1 MIGLRKLHLIIGFT
15 LVPFLLVTAVTG
27 FIYLLMPRYYQVL
40 RWHGWFKWGGLI
52 LAAGIVFLAVS
63 GEEAGRLVFHIDGL
77 AEGQIGVARLPRDIY
92 ARIEADLPAR
102 LAEEPFREFCEPPYV
117 SLRRAEFAG

>member
-27 FIYLLMPRYYQVL
+27 FIHLLMPRYYQVL

-52 LAAGIVFLAVS
+52 LAVGIVFLSVS
-63 GEEAGRLVFHIDGL
+63 GGILYLSMRTQQWKRKAR
-77 AEGQIGVARLPRDIY
+77 AKAAVAPG
-92 ARIEADLPAR
+92 
-102 LAEEPFREFCEPPYV
+102 PPPT
-117 SLRRAEFAG
+117 A